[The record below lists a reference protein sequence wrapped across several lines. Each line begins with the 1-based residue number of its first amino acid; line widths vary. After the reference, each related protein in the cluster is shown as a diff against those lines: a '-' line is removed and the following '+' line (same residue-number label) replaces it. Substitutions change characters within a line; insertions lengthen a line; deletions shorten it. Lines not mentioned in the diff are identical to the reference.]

1 MNNYKIIISYDGTEY
16 AGWQIQKNAVTVQQK
31 ISDALKIILKEKVNL
46 IGSGRTDAGVHAIGQ
61 TANFLTT
68 NKINGYR
75 FLHSL
80 NSVLPFDIAVR
91 KIELVDESFSA
102 RFDAVRR
109 SYLYFIVK
117 GKNPFWNKYAFR
129 SGRDYNIDYLN
140 QLSKS
145 FLGEKN
151 YTSFCR
157 TRTETE
163 NKICAIYGASW
174 RRKKDFII
182 FKIEG
187 NRFLHGMV
195 RTITGT
201 LLNAEKNNYSSDYIE
216 HILASHNRETA
227 GESVPAHGLFLYKV
241 RY

>member
-1 MNNYKIIISYDGTEY
+1 MNNYKIIVSYDGTEY

-31 ISDALKIILKEKVNL
+31 ISDVLKTLLKEDINL
-46 IGSGRTDAGVHAIGQ
+46 IGSGRTDSGVHAIGQ
-61 TANFLTT
+61 TANFLT
-68 NKINGYR
+68 NHNIDEYR

-80 NSVLPFDIAVR
+80 NSMLPFDIAIK
-91 KIELVDESFSA
+91 KIDLVDESFNA

-109 SYLYFIVK
+109 SYLYFMVK
-117 GKNPFWNKYAFR
+117 GKNPFWTKYAFR
-129 SGRDYNIDYLN
+129 SGRDYDIDYLN
-140 QLSKS
+140 RLSKS

-163 NKICAIYGASW
+163 NKICTIYDASW
-174 RRKKDFII
+174 RRKKNFII
-182 FKIEG
+182 FIIEG

-195 RTITGT
+195 RAIIGT
-201 LLNAEKNNYSSDYIE
+201 LLNAEKNNHSCEDINN
-216 HILASHNRETA
+216 IFATLNRENA